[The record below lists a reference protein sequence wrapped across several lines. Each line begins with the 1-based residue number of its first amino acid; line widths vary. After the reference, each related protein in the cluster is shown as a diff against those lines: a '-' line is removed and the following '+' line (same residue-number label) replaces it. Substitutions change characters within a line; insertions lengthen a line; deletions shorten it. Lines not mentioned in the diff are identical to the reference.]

1 MDNLR
6 IKRLKRLLASS
17 FIMVFILIV
26 LNWFL
31 MGMYLNQTKYLN
43 QLNDKIDTIR
53 TTQQKAESERDA
65 LQKEI
70 NSLLDK
76 VEIND
81 RLLNENNNLR
91 TTIKKLSFNEGVS
104 RSGVG
109 LHRATPLQDINV
121 QQELGTFQVSY
132 YTPTKEECGSNSGIT
147 SSGRPVV
154 GAYTCAADTS
164 IWPYGTVFYVEG
176 LGLVEVMD
184 TGGAVKGRNRLDVC
198 LVTGRDKA
206 FKMGINYR
214 KVWLVKKK

>member
-6 IKRLKRLLASS
+6 IKRLFIGS
-17 FIMVFILIV
+17 FIVIFILVV
-26 LNWFL
+26 LNWVL
-31 MGMYLNQTKYLN
+31 MGMYLNQVRHLN
-43 QLNDKIDTIR
+43 QLNNKIDAFKLIL
-53 TTQQKAESERDA
+53 QELESERSD
-65 LQKEI
+65 LQEEV
-70 NSLLDK
+70 NLLREK

-91 TTIKKLSFNEGVS
+91 STIKKLSFNEGVS